1 MTGADSDAADA
12 NGDPARE
19 VTDAVAR
26 EFRRRL
32 QGEYVPRIRQCV
44 ERLGDRIWE
53 RPAPNC
59 NSVGNLLLHL
69 AGNTRQW
76 IHATF
81 GEVSDDRDRDAEFAA
96 VRGATGSELVERLAT
111 VVDEACGIV
120 DGLAAADWL
129 RERLVQQQFEETGL
143 SAVLHVLEHFSGHAG
158 QIYAWTKQATGD
170 DLKFYDL

>member
-1 MTGADSDAADA
+1 MPGADSDHDA
-12 NGDPARE
+12 VGE
-19 VTDAVAR
+19 VTTAIAR

-32 QGEYVPRIRQCV
+32 QDEYVPRIGQCV
-44 ERLGDRIWE
+44 ERLGDRVWE

-81 GEVSDDRDRDAEFAA
+81 GEGADDRDRDAEFAA

-111 VVDEACGIV
+111 VVDEACRIV
-120 DGLAAADWL
+120 DDLPATEWL
-129 RERLVQQQFEETGL
+129 RERTVQQQFEETGL